1 MDNLSGWSNKA
12 IKHELPNL
20 DEFDRTR
27 VEFELKLRKGQG
39 MYEREPEQEE
49 QPALIEVREIL
60 EAISPEKLIEEKDR
74 LLAEMSDRESLV
86 HQINDVL
93 DGYGVN

>member
-1 MDNLSGWSNKA
+1 MENLSGWSNKA

-39 MYEREPEQEE
+39 MYEREPNQEE

>member
-1 MDNLSGWSNKA
+1 MENLSGWSNKA
-12 IKHELPNL
+12 IKHELPSL

-39 MYEREPEQEE
+39 MYEREPKQEE
-49 QPALIEVREIL
+49 QPALIEVREML
-60 EAISPEKLIEEKDR
+60 EAMSPGKLMEEKDR

>member
-1 MDNLSGWSNKA
+1 MENLSGWSNKA
-12 IKHELPNL
+12 IKHELPSL

-39 MYEREPEQEE
+39 MYEREPKQEE

-60 EAISPEKLIEEKDR
+60 EAMSPGKLMEEKDR
-74 LLAEMSDRESLV
+74 LLAEMSDREWLV

>member
-1 MDNLSGWSNKA
+1 MNEYASGVN
-12 IKHELPNL
+12 N
-20 DEFDRTR
+20 
-27 VEFELKLRKGQG
+27 
-39 MYEREPEQEE
+39 PEVAE

-60 EAISPEKLIEEKDR
+60 EAMSPEGLKKEKHR

>member
-1 MDNLSGWSNKA
+1 MSEYASGINNLEV
-12 IKHELPNL
+12 I
-20 DEFDRTR
+20 
-27 VEFELKLRKGQG
+27 
-39 MYEREPEQEE
+39 E

-60 EAISPEKLIEEKDR
+60 EGMSPEQLIEEKDR
-74 LLAEMSDRESLV
+74 LLAEMSDREALV

>member
-1 MDNLSGWSNKA
+1 MSEYASGVKS
-12 IKHELPNL
+12 
-20 DEFDRTR
+20 
-27 VEFELKLRKGQG
+27 
-39 MYEREPEQEE
+39 PEVAE

-60 EAISPEKLIEEKDR
+60 EAMSPEKLTEEKDR
-74 LLAEMSDRESLV
+74 LLAEMSDREALV

>member
-1 MDNLSGWSNKA
+1 MKNLSGWSNKA

-60 EAISPEKLIEEKDR
+60 EAMSPEKLMEEKDR

-93 DGYGVN
+93 DGYGVS

>member
-1 MDNLSGWSNKA
+1 MSEYASGVN
-12 IKHELPNL
+12 N
-20 DEFDRTR
+20 
-27 VEFELKLRKGQG
+27 
-39 MYEREPEQEE
+39 PEVAE

-60 EAISPEKLIEEKDR
+60 EAMSPGKLMEEKDR
-74 LLAEMSDRESLV
+74 LLAEMSDRVSLV

>member
-1 MDNLSGWSNKA
+1 MSEYASGVN
-12 IKHELPNL
+12 N
-20 DEFDRTR
+20 
-27 VEFELKLRKGQG
+27 
-39 MYEREPEQEE
+39 PEADG
-49 QPALIEVREIL
+49 QPALIEVREVL
-60 EAISPEKLIEEKDR
+60 EAMSPERLAEEKDR